1 MPAGS
6 RHSAGPSPRALA
18 RVRVALMG
26 GTFDP
31 PHIGHF
37 LAASDASDQL
47 QLDRLVFVPAATQPL
62 KRHQVSSPANH
73 RLRMV
78 QLMVEGDSRFEVDEI
93 EIKRTGLSFTVD
105 TLEEYSRR
113 FPDAERYLLLGVD
126 AFDLLDQWREA
137 ARVLALAHLVVLTRV
152 AEGMR
157 TVDLEAVTKQVRAI
171 GGSAAATPRVLNTRR
186 IDVSSTEIRER
197 VRAGRPV
204 RGYVSDAVGHY
215 IEFNGLYR

>member
-6 RHSAGPSPRALA
+6 RHSTGSPPRSIA

-37 LAASDASDQL
+37 LAASDAFDQL
-47 QLDRLVFVPAATQPL
+47 QLDRLFFVPAATQPL
-62 KRHQVSSPANH
+62 KQHQASSPANH

-93 EIKRTGLSFTVD
+93 EIRRTGLSFTVD

-113 FPDAERYLLLGVD
+113 FPDAERFFLLGVD
-126 AFDLLDQWREA
+126 AFGLLDQWRES
-137 ARVLALAHLVVLTRV
+137 ARVLALAHLVVLTRA
-152 AEGMR
+152 AEGVGS
-157 TVDLEAVTKQVRAI
+157 VDLEAVTRQVRAI
-171 GGSAAATPRVLNTRR
+171 GGSQAAAPRVLTTRR
-186 IDVSSTEIRER
+186 VDVSSTEIRER
-197 VRAGRPV
+197 VRAGRPI
-204 RGYVSDAVGHY
+204 RGYVSDAVGQY

>member
-6 RHSAGPSPRALA
+6 RHSTSPSSGAVA

-37 LAASDASDQL
+37 LAASDAFDQL
-47 QLDRLVFVPAATQPL
+47 QLDRLFFVPAATQPL
-62 KRHQVSSPANH
+62 KQHQVSSSAHH

-78 QLMVEGDSRFEVDEI
+78 QLMVEGDSRFEVDET
-93 EIKRTGLSFTVD
+93 EIRRTGLSFTVD

-113 FPDAERYLLLGVD
+113 FPDAERFFLLGVD
-126 AFDLLDQWREA
+126 AFGLLDQWREA

-152 AEGMR
+152 ADG
-157 TVDLEAVTKQVRAI
+157 TGPVDLETVTRQVRAI
-171 GGSAAATPRVLNTRR
+171 GGSQAATPRVLSTRR
-186 IDVSSTEIRER
+186 VDVSSTEVRER
-197 VRAGRPV
+197 VRAGRPI
-204 RGYVSDAVGHY
+204 RGYVSEAVGHY
-215 IEFNGLYR
+215 IESNGLYR

>member
-6 RHSAGPSPRALA
+6 RHSTGPSPRALA

-37 LAASDASDQL
+37 LAASDAFDQL

-62 KRHQVSSPANH
+62 KQHQVSSPANH

-93 EIKRTGLSFTVD
+93 EIRRTGLSFTVD

-113 FPDAERYLLLGVD
+113 FPDAERFFLLGVD
-126 AFDLLDQWREA
+126 AFGLLDQWREA
-137 ARVLALAHLVVLTRV
+137 ARVLALAHLVVLARV
-152 AEGMR
+152 ADGMGP
-157 TVDLEAVTKQVRAI
+157 VNLEAVTSQVRAI
-171 GGSAAATPRVLNTRR
+171 GGTQVATPRVLSTRR
-186 IDVSSTEIRER
+186 VDVSSTEIRER
-197 VRAGRPV
+197 VRAGRPI
-204 RGYVSDAVGHY
+204 RGYVNDAVGHY
-215 IEFNGLYR
+215 IESNGLYR